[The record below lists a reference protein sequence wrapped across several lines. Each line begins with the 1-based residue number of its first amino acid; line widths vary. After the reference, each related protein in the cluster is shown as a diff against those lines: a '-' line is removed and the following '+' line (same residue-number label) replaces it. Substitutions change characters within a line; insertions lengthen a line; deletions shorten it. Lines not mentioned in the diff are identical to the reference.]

1 MNEETKIMIA
11 CEIAESIMATMHQAK
26 IIVGIDGNPH
36 DPTGYTNTGR
46 WWFEH
51 IYNKVRYELEEA
63 EL

>member
-11 CEIAESIMATMHQAK
+11 CEIAESLVEAMHEAK
-26 IIVGIDGNPH
+26 LIVGIDGNEH
-36 DPTGYTNTGR
+36 DPTGYTSVGR
-46 WWFEH
+46 NWFED